1 MEIEVDN
8 VECSFI
14 PIKKSKYSVEQ
25 EEKDGLYSSSVYSVE
40 GFGVTKW
47 VVCAYLKVDH
57 KKYLNELG
65 WTSKHLIDKCLETL
79 NYIPEPARKTKKV
92 QKPKYGN
99 LLPVVSKITGEY
111 DVVYKDDRVIIQLIT
126 DDRQNEN
133 FWGEGD
139 RI

>member
-1 MEIEVDN
+1 MI
-8 VECSFI
+8 ECSFI
-14 PIKKSKYSVEQ
+14 PIKKSKYAVD
-25 EEKDGLYSSSVYSVE
+25 EETRDGLYSSSVYNVE

-57 KKYLNELG
+57 KKLLDEG
-65 WTSKHLIDKCLETL
+65 MTSKALIDGCLEHL
-79 NYIPEPARKTKKV
+79 NYMPEPVRKTKKP

-99 LLPVVSKITGEY
+99 LQPLVSKITGEY
-111 DVVYKDDRVIIQLIT
+111 DVVYKDDRVIVQLIT
-126 DDRQNEN
+126 DDRQNPL

>member
-1 MEIEVDN
+1 MID
-8 VECSFI
+8 CSFI
-14 PIKKSKYSVEQ
+14 PIKKSKYAVD
-25 EEKDGLYSSSVYSVE
+25 EETRDGLYSSSVYSVE

-57 KKYLNELG
+57 KKLLDEG
-65 WTSKHLIDKCLETL
+65 MTSKALIDGCLAHL
-79 NYIPEPARKTKKV
+79 NYMPEPARKTKKA

-99 LLPVVSKITGEY
+99 LQPLVSKITGEY
-111 DVVYKDDRVIIQLIT
+111 DVVYKDDRVIVQLVT

-133 FWGEGD
+133 FWYEGD

>member
-1 MEIEVDN
+1 MID
-8 VECSFI
+8 CSFI
-14 PIKKSKYSVEQ
+14 PIKKSKYAVD
-25 EEKDGLYSSSVYSVE
+25 EETRDGLYSSSVYSVE

-57 KKYLNELG
+57 KKLLDDG
-65 WTSKHLIDKCLETL
+65 MTSKALIDGCLEHL
-79 NYIPEPARKTKKV
+79 NYMPEPARKTKKA

-99 LLPVVSKITGEY
+99 LQPLVSKITGEY
-111 DVVYKDDRVIIQLIT
+111 DVVYKDDRVIVQLFT

-133 FWGEGD
+133 FWYEGD